1 VLPNCYIQHSRL
13 DLTFRVALVERAA
26 MTTSSNLFDRPPTGN
41 SSGENSRVGLLPPQH
56 PGLAET
62 WRYGSANVL
71 LVLGAAA
78 IFAGGWVPWLVLAV
92 ALGLGSFAD
101 EAGGDDRTALDQRS
115 CWFCKVNL
123 YLSLPL
129 VCLLAATLIHFAASE
144 TSLTAKPFELIAV
157 LWLSGYLFALVGATV
172 AHELCH
178 RTSRMA
184 KLSAYVLLGF
194 TGNASFVTYHLYAH
208 HRQVG
213 TLDDAATAR
222 RGELLR
228 TFMART
234 LDQQFMQAAT
244 IEAAQLSRRGLSPW
258 SWRNRLILGHIAPV
272 TIIVLAGV
280 FAGLR
285 GIFVIVAAGLLG
297 RLFHELINYVQH
309 FGLVRVENHPVKE
322 HHSWDCYRTL
332 SNSLHYNLPRHS
344 DHHMAATKDFWQL
357 EAHERAPML
366 PYGYQTMA
374 FIALTPP
381 LWRRIMRRLLADWDK
396 HYASDAERD
405 LIRQRGWDGIA

>member
-1 VLPNCYIQHSRL
+1 MTATSR
-13 DLTFRVALVERAA
+13 T
-26 MTTSSNLFDRPPTGN
+26 FDRPPASN
-41 SSGENSRVGLLPPQH
+41 APDPDSGAKPSFGQRFALSE
-56 PGLAET
+56 A
-62 WRYGSANVL
+62 WRYGSANL
-71 LVLGAAA
+71 LLLLGSAA
-78 IFAGGWVPWLVLAV
+78 IFAGGWAPWLVLAV
-92 ALGLGSFAD
+92 ALVLGSFAD
-101 EAGGDDRTALDQRS
+101 EIGGDDRTTLEQGS
-115 CWFCKVNL
+115 CWFCKANL

-129 VCLLAATLIHFAASE
+129 VCLLAATLIRFAA
-144 TSLTAKPFELIAV
+144 TQPSLAGQPFQLIAV

-178 RTSRMA
+178 RTSRIA
-184 KLSAYVLLGF
+184 KLSAYALLGF

-234 LDQQFMQAAT
+234 LVQQFVQAAR
-244 IEAAQLSRRGLSPW
+244 IEATQLRRRGLSPW
-258 SWRNRLILGHIAPV
+258 SWRNRLILGHIAPLV
-272 TIIVLAGV
+272 IIVLAGV
-280 FAGLR
+280 FAGAR

-344 DHHMAATKDFWQL
+344 DHHMAATKDFWRLQ
-357 EAHERAPML
+357 AHEQAPML

-381 LWRRIMRRLLADWDK
+381 LWRRIMRRLLADWDER
-396 HYASDAERD
+396 YASEAERE
-405 LIRQRGWDGIA
+405 LVRQRGWDGIA

>member
-1 VLPNCYIQHSRL
+1 
-13 DLTFRVALVERAA
+13 
-26 MTTSSNLFDRPPTGN
+26 MTAFGKLFDRPPTGN
-41 SSGENSRVGLLPPQH
+41 TSDPNSGVRRFFPQH
-56 PGLAET
+56 FALSEM
-62 WRYGSANVL
+62 WRYGSANL
-71 LVLGAAA
+71 LLLLGAAA
-78 IFAGGWVPWLVLAV
+78 ILAGDWAPWLVLAV
-92 ALGLGSFAD
+92 AMVLGSFAD
-101 EAGGDDRTALDQRS
+101 EIGGDDRTTLDQDS
-115 CWFCKVNL
+115 CWFCKFNL

-129 VCLLAATLIHFAASE
+129 VCLLAGALIRFAAIQP
-144 TSLTAKPFELIAV
+144 SLTAEPFQLIVV

-178 RTSRMA
+178 RTSRIA
-184 KLSAYVLLGF
+184 KLSAYALLGF

-222 RGELLR
+222 RGERLR

-234 LDQQFMQAAT
+234 LVQQFVQAAR
-244 IEAAQLSRRGLSPW
+244 IEAAQLRRRGLSPW
-258 SWRNRLILGHIAPV
+258 SRRNRLILGHAAPL
-272 TIIVLAGV
+272 TIIVVAWV
-280 FAGLR
+280 FAGAR
-285 GIFVIVAAGLLG
+285 GVFVIVAAGLLG
-297 RLFHELINYVQH
+297 RMFHELINYVQH

-344 DHHMAATKDFWQL
+344 DHHMAATKDFWRLQ
-357 EAHERAPML
+357 AHERAPTL

-381 LWRRIMRRLLADWDK
+381 LWRRIMRRLLADWDE
-396 HYASDAERD
+396 HYASDAERE
-405 LIRQRGWDGIA
+405 LIRQRGWEGIA

>member
-1 VLPNCYIQHSRL
+1 MTGDS
-13 DLTFRVALVERAA
+13 RAA
-26 MTTSSNLFDRPPTGN
+26 SAGSSFWRRYAL
-41 SSGENSRVGLLPPQH
+41 S
-56 PGLAET
+56 ET
-62 WRYGSANVL
+62 WRYGSANL
-71 LVLGAAA
+71 LLLLGSAS
-78 IFAGGWVPWLVLAV
+78 ILMGGWAPWLVLAV
-92 ALGLGSFAD
+92 AMVLGSFAD
-101 EAGGDDRTALDQRS
+101 EIGGDDRTTLGDGA
-115 CWFCKVNL
+115 CWFCKLNL

-129 VCLLAATLIHFAASE
+129 VCLLALALIRFAA
-144 TSLTAKPFELIAV
+144 TQPSLTEDPFELIGV

-178 RTSRMA
+178 RTSPLA

-222 RGELLR
+222 RGERLR

-234 LDQQFMQAAT
+234 LVQQFVQAAQ
-244 IEAAQLSRRGLSPW
+244 IEAVRLRRRGLSPW
-258 SWRNRLILGHIAPV
+258 SWRNPLILAHLAPLAIVVIAG
-272 TIIVLAGV
+272 ILAGP
-280 FAGLR
+280 AG
-285 GIFVIVAAGLLG
+285 IVVILAAGLLG

-309 FGLVRVENHPVKE
+309 YGLVRIENFPVKE

-357 EAHERAPML
+357 RAHQQAPML

-381 LWRRIMRRLLADWDK
+381 LWRRIMKPLLADWDRN
-396 HYASDAERD
+396 YASEAERE
-405 LIRQRGWDGIA
+405 LVRERGWDGIA